1 MGSIRIMNRPCQA
14 KVCVSYYPFPC
25 ELIPP
30 LRIRMPIG
38 FESQSQLA
46 NPDQIVFVES
56 VGTNSKVAQLIAELK
71 KQ

>member
-1 MGSIRIMNRPCQA
+1 
-14 KVCVSYYPFPC
+14 
-25 ELIPP
+25 
-30 LRIRMPIG
+30 MPSG
-38 FESQSQLA
+38 LESQSQLA